1 MPADDKAPPAP
12 TIVDAYRDGI
22 GDTAAAGAG
31 ATHNLQ
37 DAQVT
42 AVGDLED
49 AQAAAAHDL
58 QDAQS
63 TAVHD
68 VQDTQAVAANNTQ
81 DAQTAATAAVLG
93 SLARAAGSTSRAV
106 TSGGAAVAVTFADVE
121 AMTTSIQSL
130 NLLVA
135 PMIGTVAA
143 LAVDPDLL
151 ESLVLSPLT
160 GANAEAAAL
169 RAATR
174 LTTQLVVTESLALV
188 TASVVTTYQLADSA
202 LQASAAAL
210 GGGVSVGGSVV
221 GGAVT
226 VAGTSIHGAGDVVG
240 ATVTGAW
247 DVAGAAV
254 TGVGGFAGA
263 AVSGA
268 GSVAGV
274 AVAGAGNLA
283 GAAASGV
290 GGVAAAQADLAMT
303 MVTGAGVAV
312 GLAGALNVSLRVGIL
327 QETTESLAG
336 ALIAAADELQEDPI
350 GVLRT
355 RGIPLAVG
363 VGVSFFENFSLSDVS
378 ANSVANVGALIGATG
393 PYFDDIVGMIIHD
406 GQTLGMFNDGEAALG
421 DSGLSDAALKE
432 RAEAATRDS
441 RTQTGDDVEITTDD
455 DTGQV
460 KPTDVASLLVS
471 ASQIDATGKA
481 DFAEIRI
488 FHSQAEKLDAEGNAV
503 LDARGIPVIEHAYT
517 VQIPSTQVWNPLAGT
532 VPNDL
537 TADLLAVHGD
547 QTALMDAVFDA
558 MEKEGIPTG
567 PGAPPVMTTGF
578 SLGGIT
584 AAAMA
589 ADPRGYNI
597 QQVVTAGSPISEM
610 AIPVGVDVTA
620 LAADED
626 LVAVATG
633 GQNPESWTTVGG
645 SGSHLAG
652 ESDSTVMHALNVHD
666 ANRYAVM
673 ASENPEINNDPNIT
687 GYFAGDVTV
696 NDYHASRK

>member
-1 MPADDKAPPAP
+1 MPADDTAPPAP

-37 DAQVT
+37 DAQAT

>member
-37 DAQVT
+37 DAQAT
-42 AVGDLED
+42 AVGDLQD

-336 ALIAAADELQEDPI
+336 ALIAAADELQEDPM

>member
-31 ATHNLQ
+31 TTHNLQ
-37 DAQVT
+37 DAQAT

>member
-1 MPADDKAPPAP
+1 MPAEDTAQPAP
-12 TIVDAYRDGI
+12 TIVDAHRDGI
-22 GDTAAAGAG
+22 EETAAAGAA
-31 ATHNLQ
+31 ATHDLQNAQATAARDVQ
-37 DAQVT
+37 DAQDT
-42 AVGDLED
+42 AVGDL
-49 AQAAAAHDL
+49 
-58 QDAQS
+58 QDAHS

-68 VQDTQAVAANNTQ
+68 VRDTQAGAAHNAQ
-81 DAQTAATAAVLG
+81 DAQIAATAAVLG
-93 SLARAAGSTSRAV
+93 SVGRAAGSTSRAV
-106 TSGGAAVAVTFADVE
+106 AAGGAAVAVTFSDVE

-130 NLLVA
+130 NRLVA

-226 VAGTSIHGAGDVVG
+226 VAGTSIRGAGDVVG
-240 ATVTGAW
+240 AAAAGAW
-247 DVAGAAV
+247 DVTGAAI
-254 TGVGGFAGA
+254 TGIGGFAGA
-263 AVSGA
+263 AVLGA

-274 AVAGAGNLA
+274 AVTGAGNVA

-290 GGVAAAQADLAMT
+290 GGVAAARADLAVT

-312 GLAGALNVSLRVGIL
+312 GLAGALATSFKAGVL
-327 QETTESLAG
+327 QETAETLAG
-336 ALIAAADELQEDPI
+336 ALTAAADQSQENPVGDF
-350 GVLRT
+350 RT
-355 RGIPLAVG
+355 RGIPLPVA
-363 VGVSFFENFSLSDVS
+363 VGVSFFENFSWSDVS
-378 ANSVANVGALIGATG
+378 ANAAANVGALIGATG

-406 GQTLGMFNDGEAALG
+406 GQTLGMFNDGEATLG
-421 DSGLSDAALKE
+421 GSGLSANEL
-432 RAEAATRDS
+432 S
-441 RTQTGDDVEITTDD
+441 GRTQDSVTLSEKEILGGAGEFTTDTVD
-455 DTGQV
+455 RIV
-460 KPTDVASLLVS
+460 PRDVSSLFASS
-471 ASQIDATGKA
+471 KQIDATGKE
-481 DFAEIRI
+481 DFAQIRI
-488 FHSQAEKLDAEGNAV
+488 FDSVTTVERPPGTMTE
-503 LDARGIPVIEHAYT
+503 EHAYT
-517 VQIPSTQVWNPLAGT
+517 VQIPSTLVWDPYSGAA
-532 VPNDL
+532 PNDI
-537 TADLLAVHGD
+537 TADLLALHGD

-567 PGAPPVMTTGF
+567 LGAPPVMTTGF

-610 AIPVGVDVTA
+610 AIPDGVDVIA

-626 LVAVATG
+626 LVAVGTG
-633 GQNPESWTTVGG
+633 GQNPETWTTVGG
-645 SGSHLAG
+645 SGSLLSG
-652 ESDSTVMHALNVHD
+652 ESDSTVMHAINVHN

-673 ASENPEINNDPNIT
+673 AAEHPEINEDSAVT
-687 GYFAGDVTV
+687 SYFAGDVTV
-696 NDYHASRK
+696 SDYYATRK

>member
-37 DAQVT
+37 DAQAT

-336 ALIAAADELQEDPI
+336 ALIAAADELQEDPM

>member
-1 MPADDKAPPAP
+1 MPADDTAPPAP
-12 TIVDAYRDGI
+12 TIVDAYLDGI
-22 GDTAAAGAG
+22 EETAAAGVA
-31 ATHNLQ
+31 AAYHLQ
-37 DAQVT
+37 DAQAD
-42 AVGDLED
+42 AVHDVQD
-49 AQAAAAHDL
+49 AQVAAASDL

-68 VQDTQAVAANNTQ
+68 VQDTQAVAGHDVQ
-81 DAQTAATAAVLG
+81 DAQTAATVGVLG

-106 TSGGAAVAVTFADVE
+106 TSGGAAVAVTFSDVE

-188 TASVVTTYQLADSA
+188 TASVVSTYQLADSA

-240 ATVTGAW
+240 AAASGAW

-254 TGVGGFAGA
+254 TGVRGFAGA
-263 AVSGA
+263 AASGA
-268 GSVAGV
+268 GSVVGV
-274 AVAGAGNLA
+274 AVAGAENVA
-283 GAAASGV
+283 GAAGSGV
-290 GGVAAAQADLAMT
+290 GGVAAAQADLAVT
-303 MVTGAGVAV
+303 MVTAAGVAA
-312 GLAGALNVSLRVGIL
+312 GLAGALSASIKMGFL
-327 QETTESLAG
+327 QETAETWAG
-336 ALIAAADELQEDPI
+336 ALMAAADECQENPS
-350 GVLRT
+350 GVFWT
-355 RGIPLAVG
+355 AGIPLAVG
-363 VGVSFFENFSLSDVS
+363 VGQSIFENFSLSDVS
-378 ANSVANVGALIGATG
+378 ANAVSNIGGLVDATG
-393 PYFDDIVGMIIHD
+393 PYFDDILGMLIHD
-406 GQTLGMFNDGEAALG
+406 AQTLGMANDGEAELG
-421 DSGLSDAALKE
+421 ISGLSAEALEE
-432 RAEAATRDS
+432 RAGEAAEASWIEIAGTEGSFEQDLSGRVIPRDVS
-441 RTQTGDDVEITTDD
+441 
-455 DTGQV
+455 
-460 KPTDVASLLVS
+460 SLLAS
-471 ASQIDATGKA
+471 AKQIDATGGQ

-488 FHSQAEKLDAEGNAV
+488 FESVTMVEDAQHKLVEQ
-503 LDARGIPVIEHAYT
+503 HAYT
-517 VQIPSTQVWNPLAGT
+517 VQIPSTLVWNPYAGA

-547 QTALMDAVFDA
+547 QTALMNAVFDA
-558 MEKEGIPTG
+558 MEEYGIPTG
-567 PGAPPVMTTGF
+567 PNAPPVMTTGF

-597 QQVVTAGSPISEM
+597 EQVVTAGSSISGI
-610 AIPVGVDVTA
+610 AIPDDVRVTA
-620 LAADED
+620 LEADED
-626 LVAVATG
+626 LVPVAAG
-633 GQNPESWTTVGG
+633 GRNPESWTTVGG
-645 SGSHLAG
+645 PGSLLAG
-652 ESDSTVMHALNVHD
+652 ESDSTIIYPGNVHD

-673 ASENPEINNDPNIT
+673 AAEHAEINTDPQIARFFS
-687 GYFAGDVTV
+687 GEVTAT
-696 NDYHASRK
+696 DYYATRK

>member
-1 MPADDKAPPAP
+1 MPAEDKAPPAP

-22 GDTAAAGAG
+22 GDTAAAGAT

-37 DAQVT
+37 DAQAT
-42 AVGDLED
+42 AAGDVQD

-68 VQDTQAVAANNTQ
+68 VQDTQAVAAHNTQ

-93 SLARAAGSTSRAV
+93 SVGRAAASTSRAV

-130 NLLVA
+130 NRLVA

-202 LQASAAAL
+202 LQVSAAAL

-226 VAGTSIHGAGDVVG
+226 LAGTSIHGAGDVVG

-268 GSVAGV
+268 GSIAGV

-290 GGVAAAQADLAMT
+290 GGVAAAQADLAVT
-303 MVTGAGVAV
+303 MVTATGVVV
-312 GLAGALNVSLRVGIL
+312 GLASAVAASIKMGIL
-327 QETTESLAG
+327 QETGETLAV
-336 ALIAAADELQEDPI
+336 ALMAAADEYQENSSDA
-350 GVLRT
+350 GWT
-355 RGIPLAVG
+355 RVFPLAVG
-363 VGVSFFENFSLSDVS
+363 VGQSVFENFSLSDVS
-378 ANSVANVGALIGATG
+378 ANGVSSIGSLLDATG
-393 PYFDDIVGMIIHD
+393 PYFDDILGMLIHD
-406 GQTLGMFNDGEAALG
+406 AQTLGMANDGEAELG
-421 DSGLSDAALKE
+421 ISGLSAEALEE
-432 RAEAATRDS
+432 RAGAAADRSWTEIAGTEGSFEEDLSGRIIP
-441 RTQTGDDVEITTDD
+441 GDVS
-455 DTGQV
+455 
-460 KPTDVASLLVS
+460 SLLAS
-471 ASQIDATGKA
+471 AKQIDATGGQ

-488 FHSQAEKLDAEGNAV
+488 FESVTMVEDAQHELV
-503 LDARGIPVIEHAYT
+503 EQHAYT
-517 VQIPSTQVWNPLAGT
+517 VQIPSTLVWNPYAGA

-547 QTALMDAVFDA
+547 QTALMNAVFDA
-558 MEKEGIPTG
+558 MEEYGIPTG
-567 PGAPPVMTTGF
+567 PNAPPVMTTGF

-597 QQVVTAGSPISEM
+597 EQVVTAGSSISGM
-610 AIPVGVDVTA
+610 AIPDDVRVTA
-620 LAADED
+620 LEADED
-626 LVAVATG
+626 LVPVAAG
-633 GQNPESWTTVGG
+633 GRNPESWTTVGG
-645 SGSHLAG
+645 PGSLLAG
-652 ESDSTVMHALNVHD
+652 ESDSTIIYPGNVHD

-673 ASENPEINNDPNIT
+673 AAEHAEINTDPQIARFFS
-687 GYFAGDVTV
+687 GEVTAT
-696 NDYHASRK
+696 DYYATRK